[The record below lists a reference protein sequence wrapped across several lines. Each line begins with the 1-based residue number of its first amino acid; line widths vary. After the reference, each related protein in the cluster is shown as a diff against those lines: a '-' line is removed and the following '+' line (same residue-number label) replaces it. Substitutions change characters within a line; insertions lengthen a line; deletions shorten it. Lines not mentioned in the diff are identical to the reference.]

1 MIELMTLKERPRRSD
16 ARRNVEIIL
25 SAAREV
31 FAESGYG
38 TSIAEVARRS
48 SLGMGTVYRHFPNK
62 SALME
67 RVAVEVMRELLD
79 VVEKALASD
88 DEPWEI
94 FRRVFRKMGAV
105 RSSELF
111 PASRGRTSDAGP
123 ELIEARSALLKALD
137 RLVRQAQESGR
148 MRTDVNVYVVV
159 LGRNAGP
166 PCMTTRPEEVAGVDH
181 ADRHLGLL
189 LDGLRAPAAEA
200 LTDPAPSRR
209 DVDLFFRARHDL

>member
-1 MIELMTLKERPRRSD
+1 MIELMTLKEKPRRSD

-148 MRTDVNVYVVV
+148 MRTDVNVYDVVIV
-159 LGRNAGP
+159 LNAVP
-166 PCMTTRPEEVAGVDH
+166 PSMTTRPEEVAGVDH